1 MIPCKAAGCEA
12 AFLSSELLGVL
23 ASEPQELKKG
33 LFTQL
38 NVREFVLS
46 KGRYERK
53 KAVFEVRYDS
63 FWASG
68 VTFKDK

>member
-1 MIPCKAAGCEA
+1 MVG
-12 AFLSSELLGVL
+12 L
-23 ASEPQELKKG
+23 ASKPQNFKKG
-33 LFTQL
+33 LVSQL

-46 KGRYERK
+46 KGKYERK
-53 KAVFEVRYDS
+53 KAVFEVGYDK